1 MVLHNKYENI
11 SRNAFVLG
19 ADIIKYLR
27 KDSSSLYKLFS
38 QFHNSIS
45 FTNFLNV
52 LTFLYIAGIIDIDKN
67 NHVFLNETEKT
78 LHNPDS
84 TV

>member
-27 KDSSSLYKLFS
+27 KDSASLNKLFS

-45 FTNFLNV
+45 LTNFLNV

>member
-1 MVLHNKYENI
+1 MILHNKYEDI

-19 ADIIKYLR
+19 ADIIGFLR
-27 KDSSSLYKLFS
+27 KDAATLNNLFS
-38 QFHNSIS
+38 HFHNSIS

-67 NHVFLNETEKT
+67 KHVFLNEAEKT
-78 LHNPDS
+78 LHNPNS
-84 TV
+84 NI

>member
-1 MVLHNKYENI
+1 MVLHNKYEDI

-19 ADIIKYLR
+19 ADIIRYLR
-27 KDSSSLYKLFS
+27 KDTATLNSLFS
-38 QFHNSIS
+38 HFHNSIS

-52 LTFLYIAGIIDIDKN
+52 LTFLYIADIIDIDKN
-67 NHVFLNETEKT
+67 KYVFLNETEKT

>member
-19 ADIIKYLR
+19 ADIINYLR
-27 KDSSSLYKLFS
+27 KDASSLNKLFS
-38 QFHNSIS
+38 HFHNSIS

-67 NHVFLNETEKT
+67 KHVFLNEAEKT
-78 LHNPDS
+78 LHNPNS

>member
-1 MVLHNKYENI
+1 MVLQNKYENI

-27 KDSSSLYKLFS
+27 KDSASLNKLFS

-45 FTNFLNV
+45 LTNFLNV

-84 TV
+84 II